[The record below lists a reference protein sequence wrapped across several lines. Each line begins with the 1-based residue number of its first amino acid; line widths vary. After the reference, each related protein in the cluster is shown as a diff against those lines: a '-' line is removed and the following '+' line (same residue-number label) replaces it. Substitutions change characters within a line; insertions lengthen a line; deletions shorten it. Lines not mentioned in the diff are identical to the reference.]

1 VSAPAPLR
9 LRPLEIGD
17 LLDETFRMY
26 RRHFLLFAGISVILS
41 IPAAALSGYTYY
53 SLFGAFLQQISS
65 GQSLDLNSLRAT
77 LGAIA
82 VGAVVNLALVPF
94 LYGAVTYATCESAL
108 GREVTAG
115 GVVRAVVRRYFQ
127 LFGYAF
133 LFLLMGILFC
143 LFPLW
148 IWIGIGWSVVMPIMF
163 IENAGLVPALGRS
176 WRLVEGRWWR
186 TFLMFLLI
194 FILVYVARLA
204 LDAFIVL
211 GQVVLQIVL
220 SSVAVGWI
228 FAAAT
233 AVVDSIVTPLI
244 QIAIVL
250 IYFDLRV
257 RREGLD
263 LFQLAQRVAAL
274 QPSA

>member
-9 LRPLEIGD
+9 LRPLDVGD

-26 RRHFLLFAGISVILS
+26 RRHFLLFGGISVILS

-53 SLFGAFLQQISS
+53 SLFGAFLQQVGT
-65 GQSLDLNSLRAT
+65 GQPLDLNSLRAT
-77 LGAIA
+77 IGAIA
-82 VGAVVNLALVPF
+82 VGLLINLVLVPF
-94 LYGAVTYATCESAL
+94 LYGAVTYAACESAL
-108 GREVTAG
+108 GREVTAM
-115 GVVRAVVRRYFQ
+115 GVVRGVLRRYFQ
-127 LFGYAF
+127 LFGYA
-133 LFLLMGILFC
+133 LLILLMGVVFC

-148 IWIGIGWSVVMPIMF
+148 IWIWVGWSVVMPVMF
-163 IENAGLVPALGRS
+163 IENAGLIPAMGRS
-176 WRLVEGRWWR
+176 WRLVQGSWWR
-186 TFLMFLLI
+186 TFLMILLI
-194 FILVYVARLA
+194 FVLVYVARLA
-204 LDAFIVL
+204 LDAFVVL

-220 SSVAVGWI
+220 SSVTTSWI

-233 AVVDSIVTPLI
+233 EVVDSLVAPII

-263 LFQLAQRVAAL
+263 LFQLAQRIGAP
-274 QPSA
+274 QPSG

>member
-1 VSAPAPLR
+1 
-9 LRPLEIGD
+9 
-17 LLDETFRMY
+17 
-26 RRHFLLFAGISVILS
+26 
-41 IPAAALSGYTYY
+41 
-53 SLFGAFLQQISS
+53 
-65 GQSLDLNSLRAT
+65 
-77 LGAIA
+77 
-82 VGAVVNLALVPF
+82 
-94 LYGAVTYATCESAL
+94 
-108 GREVTAG
+108 
-115 GVVRAVVRRYFQ
+115 
-127 LFGYAF
+127 
-133 LFLLMGILFC
+133 LLMGILFC

>member
-65 GQSLDLNSLRAT
+65 GQSLDLNSLGAT